1 MQLSDQCH
9 ELPPQLLHIYG
20 NGHQQPS
27 IAALQ
32 LALKQIIGGFEHA
45 YIVID
50 ALDECTERRK
60 ILAWVIDLLQSGVDS
75 LHLLLSSRR
84 EHDIEDRLATS
95 IKGLVRVSLT
105 GRPLNQDITMYIDSQ
120 LALLTRWDQRTRQ
133 LVRST
138 LSSGA
143 DGM

>member
-9 ELPPQLLHIYG
+9 ELPPLLLHIYG

-27 IAALQ
+27 TSALH
-32 LALKQIIGGFEHA
+32 LALKQIIGGFGHT

-60 ILAWVIDLLQSGVDS
+60 ILAWIIDLLQAGVDS
-75 LHLLLSSRR
+75 LHLLFSSRR
-84 EHDIEDRLATS
+84 EHDIEDRLATG
-95 IKGLVRVSLT
+95 IEGLVRVSLT
-105 GRPLNQDITMYIDSQ
+105 ERSLNLDIVTYIDAR
-120 LALLTRWDQRTRQ
+120 LALRTRWDQRTRQ
-133 LVRST
+133 LVKDT
-138 LSSGA
+138 LGNGA